1 MVDHSSLVIA
11 VYDGTDGGT
20 RRTLEYAIAKKV
32 PFVDIHPD
40 SGIRKFCHAA
50 SEEEV

>member
-11 VYDGTDGGT
+11 VYDGAEGGT
-20 RRTLEYAIAKKV
+20 RQTLEYAIAKKV

-40 SGIRKFCHAA
+40 GGQRKFFRRIPA
-50 SEEEV
+50 EEV